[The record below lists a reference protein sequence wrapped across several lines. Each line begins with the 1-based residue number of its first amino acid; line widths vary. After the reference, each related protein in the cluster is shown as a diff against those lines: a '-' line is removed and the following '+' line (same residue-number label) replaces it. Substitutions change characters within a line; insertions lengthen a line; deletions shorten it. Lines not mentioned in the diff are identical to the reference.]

1 MIKNIFKYS
10 SNATNRTLIG
20 FNLSLIKS
28 NPNKYLNKSRYNYSY
43 ESKSRMSQSMINILI
58 VFNKNDIKWSKLSS
72 KESNYLLNSMKTC
85 IYEMIGRHK
94 YTIYGIDFEDI
105 QSTNSWH
112 SNTSFLITIGD
123 QLTQRLSQMTPFSGT
138 LINFGINDL
147 LINSNDNQTTDLEFN
162 SQYFKQQ
169 MSYYFNIDYEKN
181 LNKSNFKETN
191 ETEVYLITKDKN
203 DLNFIEKHKQCL
215 ESKIRLIDA
224 KCGNSMNLLTNQT
237 TINSKMD
244 LIINANLENI
254 SFDTKTYF
262 SNLKTTTI
270 GQSLVFADITN
281 TTMTLIEPFRGIN
294 GFVAIANQQTKG
306 RGRNQNE
313 WLSPKGCAMFTIQL
327 SIPLNSNIGQK
338 FSFVQHLAALSIVKG
353 IKTISGYEEL
363 DIRVKWP
370 NDVYCNKTKSKLSG
384 ILVTSIL
391 YNNKVNILI
400 GCGINVYNSRPTL
413 CLNDIID
420 NYNIQS
426 LTKKLNHL
434 KCEEVI
440 ARTLT
445 QLEILLSTIEEHNG
459 IEIIKDLY
467 RKHWMHSSQSIKL
480 IDNNIERLVT
490 IEGLDNE
497 GYLQVRDNSNGL
509 VLSLHPDGNRFN
521 IMHNLIV
528 SAKH

>member
-1 MIKNIFKYS
+1 
-10 SNATNRTLIG
+10 
-20 FNLSLIKS
+20 
-28 NPNKYLNKSRYNYSY
+28 
-43 ESKSRMSQSMINILI
+43 
-58 VFNKNDIKWSKLSS
+58 
-72 KESNYLLNSMKTC
+72 
-85 IYEMIGRHK
+85 
-94 YTIYGIDFEDI
+94 
-105 QSTNSWH
+105 
-112 SNTSFLITIGD
+112 
-123 QLTQRLSQMTPFSGT
+123 
-138 LINFGINDL
+138 
-147 LINSNDNQTTDLEFN
+147 
-162 SQYFKQQ
+162 
-169 MSYYFNIDYEKN
+169 
-181 LNKSNFKETN
+181 
-191 ETEVYLITKDKN
+191 
-203 DLNFIEKHKQCL
+203 
-215 ESKIRLIDA
+215 
-224 KCGNSMNLLTNQT
+224 
-237 TINSKMD
+237 
-244 LIINANLENI
+244 
-254 SFDTKTYF
+254 
-262 SNLKTTTI
+262 
-270 GQSLVFADITN
+270 
-281 TTMTLIEPFRGIN
+281 
-294 GFVAIANQQTKG
+294 
-306 RGRNQNE
+306 
-313 WLSPKGCAMFTIQL
+313 MFTIQL

-338 FSFVQHLAALSIVKG
+338 LSFVQHLAALSIVKG

-370 NDVYCNKTKSKLSG
+370 NDVYCNKTKPKLSG

-480 IDNNIERLVT
+480 IDNNMERLVT

-509 VLSLHPDGNRFN
+509 VLSLHPDGNRFD

>member
-28 NPNKYLNKSRYNYSY
+28 NPNKYLNKSRFNSSFEFYS
-43 ESKSRMSQSMINILI
+43 KMSQSLVNILI
-58 VFNKNDIKWSKLSS
+58 VFNKNDIKWSQLSS
-72 KESNYLLNSMKTC
+72 KQTNYLLNSMKTS
-85 IYEMIGRHK
+85 IYELIGRHK
-94 YTIYGIDFEDI
+94 YTIYDIDLQDI

-112 SNTSFLITIGD
+112 SNTSFVITIGD
-123 QLTQRLSQMTPFSGT
+123 QFTQRLSQMTPFSGT
-138 LINFGINDL
+138 LIKFGINDL
-147 LINSNDNQTTDLEFN
+147 LINSNDNQMIDLEFN

-169 MSYYFNIDYEKN
+169 MSYYFNIDYENN
-181 LNKSNFKETN
+181 LNKSNFEETN
-191 ETEVYLITKDKN
+191 ESEVYLITKDEN
-203 DLNFIEKHKQCL
+203 DLNFIEKNKQYL
-215 ESKIRLIDA
+215 EPKIRLIDA
-224 KCGNSMNLLTNQT
+224 KFGNSMNLLTNQT
-237 TINSKMD
+237 IIDSKMD

-262 SNLKTTTI
+262 SNLKTTRI
-270 GQSLVFADITN
+270 GQSLVFADITS
-281 TTMTLIEPFRGIN
+281 TTMALIEPFRGIN

-338 FSFVQHLAALSIVKG
+338 LGFVQHLAALSIIKG
-353 IKTISGYEEL
+353 INTISGYEDL

-384 ILVTSIL
+384 ILVTSIVSG
-391 YNNKVNILI
+391 NEVNVLI
-400 GCGINVYNSRPTL
+400 GCGINVYNSQPSL

-420 NYNIQS
+420 NYNLQS
-426 LTKKLNHL
+426 LTKKLDYL

-459 IEIIKDLY
+459 IEIIKGLY

-480 IDNNIERLVT
+480 IDDNIERSVA
-490 IEGLDNE
+490 IEGLDND

-509 VLSLHPDGNRFN
+509 VLSLHPDGNRFD
-521 IMHNLIV
+521 IMHNLVISV
-528 SAKH
+528 KH